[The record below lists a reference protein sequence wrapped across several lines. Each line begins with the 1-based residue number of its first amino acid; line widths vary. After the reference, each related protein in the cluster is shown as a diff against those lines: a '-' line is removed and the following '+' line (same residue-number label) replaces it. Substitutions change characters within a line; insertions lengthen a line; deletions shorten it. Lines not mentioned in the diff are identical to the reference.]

1 MIRVF
6 PFATAL
12 AAITAI
18 CYLLGML
25 LAVAAPSLF
34 LALMQAWLLLDMT
47 RLGGPLVTLPL
58 FIIGLVT
65 LTIGSWLFGWAWA
78 VLYNMLAAAQKVRA

>member
-1 MIRVF
+1 MIRAF

-12 AAITAI
+12 AAIAAL

-25 LAVAAPSLF
+25 LAVAAPAIF
-34 LALMQAWLLLDMT
+34 LALMQAWLLLDVT

-58 FIIGLVT
+58 FIVGLVT
-65 LTIGSWLFGWAWA
+65 VTVGSWLFGWAWA
-78 VLYNMLAAAQKVRA
+78 ALYNALAAAQEARA